1 MVHPQCDLEVELN
14 AERAQSMKFYQKGY
28 VPKFEKDLDIVKQ
41 IVNIHKP
48 LLTDQT
54 PFEDQIKEQ
63 LSDVEFPFS
72 VLRGFC
78 FKEGS
83 YTAVIHREKDAK
95 KC

>member
-1 MVHPQCDLEVELN
+1 MVHPQCDLEVELMQK
-14 AERAQSMKFYQKGY
+14 ERKHEVLSKGY

-63 LSDVEFPFS
+63 LRMWNFHFLYCVDS
-72 VLRGFC
+72 VSK
-78 FKEGS
+78 KEVTRQLS
-83 YTAVIHREKDAK
+83 IVKKMAK